1 MAIDPHNYN
10 HMLQQAQLNSQAS
23 VRRTQS
29 SIIGAPYGN
38 SKEDYSVASIQ
49 VAGEM
54 VPFMVSASPAILQ
67 HALQQMR
74 ESGFLYLYNGTESLA
89 IRADKVDAVML
100 TRMTKEDK

>member
-1 MAIDPHNYN
+1 MANNTPNYN

-23 VRRTQS
+23 ARTTTSQPILS
-29 SIIGAPYGN
+29 APYGKDN
-38 SKEDYSVASIQ
+38 DYSIASIQ

-100 TRMTKEDK
+100 TRMTKDK